1 MKCNTEYI
9 EYIACAVVSGQGS
22 MLIYFSQSVRVFIV
36 NSMSIARH
44 FPSHWNNKKKTI
56 GKLGRIVFTFVA
68 DKQRSKYIV
77 NKYVGLMINCVRYKL
92 NIKQTSTT

>member
-44 FPSHWNNKKKTI
+44 FLSHWNNRKKNNRETRKNSVY
-56 GKLGRIVFTFVA
+56 LLR
-68 DKQRSKYIV
+68 
-77 NKYVGLMINCVRYKL
+77 
-92 NIKQTSTT
+92 

>member
-44 FPSHWNNKKKTI
+44 FLSHWNNRKKK
-56 GKLGRIVFTFVA
+56 
-68 DKQRSKYIV
+68 Q
-77 NKYVGLMINCVRYKL
+77 
-92 NIKQTSTT
+92 